1 MSPSPAQSLVERLA
15 QLKIV
20 PVIVIDDPAAA
31 SALAGALVD
40 GGLPCAEVTFRTA
53 AAGEALRRMSDS
65 APDLLLGAGTVLSV
79 AQAREARAAGA
90 TFIVAPGF
98 NPAVVDHCLEHGIP
112 VFPGVCTPTDIEA
125 ALAKGITTV
134 KFFPAEPIG
143 GIKYLRAIAAPYT
156 MMRFIPTGGINAE
169 NLRSYLAFDR
179 VVACGGSWMAPADWI
194 AAKAFDQIRDETARA
209 LRAARGDAIPAQT
222 PAGAARS

>member
-1 MSPSPAQSLVERLA
+1 MSSGSSPVVDRLA
-15 QLKIV
+15 QLKVV
-20 PVIVIDDPAAA
+20 PVIVIDDPLAA
-31 SALAGALVD
+31 SPLAGALAD

-53 AAGEALRRMSDS
+53 AASEALRRMRDA

-79 AQAREARAAGA
+79 AQAREARTAGA

-98 NPAVVDHCLEHGIP
+98 SPAVVDHCLEHGMP

-125 ALAKGITTV
+125 ALAKGLTTV

-143 GIKYLRAIAAPYT
+143 GIKYLKAIAAPYT

-179 VVACGGSWMAPADWI
+179 VIACGGSWMAPAEWI
-194 AAKAFDQIRDETARA
+194 SAKTFERIREETALA
-209 LRAARGDAIPAQT
+209 VRAAQGDTVSAAT
-222 PAGAARS
+222 PAGASRS